1 MKQLAILGASGHG
14 KVVADAALLAG
25 WTTVV
30 FFDDAWP
37 RVSTIGPWAVA
48 GTTADLLREA
58 PQLEGAVVAI
68 GNNAIRLSKQREL
81 SEGGIALIT
90 VIHPAAVVSSY
101 AEVGAGSVIMAGAIL
116 NPFARLGSG
125 CILNTGATVD
135 HDCQLDDGVHV
146 SPGAHLGG
154 GVIVG
159 EASWIGIG
167 ASVKHGVSI
176 GENVV
181 VGAGA
186 AVVEDVAD
194 GRNVVGVPARSVES
208 DRC

>member
-25 WTTVV
+25 WSVV

-37 RVSTIGPWAVA
+37 RVSANGPWLVV
-48 GTTADLLREA
+48 GTTADLLRQA
-58 PQLEGAVVAI
+58 NRFEGAVVAI
-68 GNNAIRLSKQREL
+68 GDNAVRLTKQREL
-81 SEGGIALIT
+81 VDNGVALIS
-90 VIHPAAVVSSY
+90 VIHRAAVVSSF
-101 AEVGAGSVIMAGAIL
+101 AEVGAGCVIFAGAVL
-116 NPFARLGSG
+116 NPFARLGAG
-125 CILNTGATVD
+125 CILNTGAAVD
-135 HDCQLDDGVHV
+135 HDCLLADGVHV

-167 ASVKHGVSI
+167 ASVKHGVSV
-176 GENVV
+176 GAGAV

-186 AVVEDVAD
+186 AVVENVAD
-194 GRNVVGVPARSVES
+194 GVAVAGVPARLLL
-208 DRC
+208 DPKRC

>member
-1 MKQLAILGASGHG
+1 MAP
-14 KVVADAALLAG
+14 
-25 WTTVV
+25 
-30 FFDDAWP
+30 P
-37 RVSTIGPWAVA
+37 RKT
-48 GTTADLLREA
+48 
-58 PQLEGAVVAI
+58 
-68 GNNAIRLSKQREL
+68 
-81 SEGGIALIT
+81 
-90 VIHPAAVVSSY
+90 
-101 AEVGAGSVIMAGAIL
+101 
-116 NPFARLGSG
+116 
-125 CILNTGATVD
+125 
-135 HDCQLDDGVHV
+135 LDDYER
-146 SPGAHLGG
+146 
-154 GVIVG
+154 